1 VCVGGEDEDVGRRGR
16 RSGVVAIPRCHVVV
30 WVGCGGRWARRKGL
44 RLVASITMSSVSLLV
59 GLGGSIR
66 RMYAVGVSV
75 VSLFQLKGGSWLKG
89 QFVIGINSWR
99 TL

>member
-44 RLVASITMSSVSLLV
+44 RLVAWRESEREGERARARAASEKS
-59 GLGGSIR
+59 
-66 RMYAVGVSV
+66 
-75 VSLFQLKGGSWLKG
+75 LKGKRQIWGG
-89 QFVIGINSWR
+89 YD
-99 TL
+99 